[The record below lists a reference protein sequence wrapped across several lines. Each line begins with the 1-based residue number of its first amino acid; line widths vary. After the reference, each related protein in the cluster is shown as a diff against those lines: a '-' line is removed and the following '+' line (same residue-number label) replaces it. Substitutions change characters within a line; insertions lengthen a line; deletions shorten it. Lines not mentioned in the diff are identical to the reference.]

1 MRGVNLSA
9 ETATDRAG
17 SGASEPQ
24 RFFFV
29 HMLKTGGT
37 AMFLRLRQQYGD
49 EGVYPN
55 DTDGDM
61 MGVAPQFVTKTLA
74 DRWQVRG
81 DDIRVIIG
89 HLPLCTTELLGVPF
103 TTLTMLREPVART
116 LSFLQFHQRIFPQ
129 DADVP
134 LEALYE
140 DPTRFSQLIHN
151 HMTKMLS
158 LTPAE
163 MTEDMLTPVDFTPE
177 RLARAKSNLEQIDA
191 VGTQD
196 RLEDFCDAID
206 AAYGWNVALH
216 VKHKGAGKPKV
227 SRSFRRRIARDNAD
241 DIELYEHAV
250 ELVNSRGFIRR

>member
-1 MRGVNLSA
+1 MSHVNQPHNLASP
-9 ETATDRAG
+9 AG
-17 SGASEPQ
+17 ESHGGTPR

-37 AMFLRLRQQYGD
+37 AMFLRLRAQYGD
-49 EGVYPN
+49 AGVYPN
-55 DTDGDM
+55 DSDGDM
-61 MGVAPQFVTKTLA
+61 LTVAPQFVTKQLLA
-74 DRWQVRG
+74 RWPERG

-116 LSFLQFHQRIFPQ
+116 LSFLQFHRQLFPA
-129 DADVP
+129 DADIP
-134 LEALYE
+134 LEELYD

-163 MTEDMLTPVDFTPE
+163 MTADMLTPVEFTPE
-177 RLARAKSNLEQIDA
+177 RLALAKANLAAMDA
-191 VGTQD
+191 VGIQD
-196 RLEDFCDAID
+196 QLEDFCDAID
-206 AAYGWNVALH
+206 AAYGWQVALH
-216 VKHKGAGKPKV
+216 VTHKGAGTPKV

-241 DIELYEHAV
+241 DVELYDYAV
-250 ELVNSRGFIRR
+250 DLVKRRGFLKT

>member
-1 MRGVNLSA
+1 MRGVTPST
-9 ETATDRAG
+9 ETAISDGDSTAT
-17 SGASEPQ
+17 APQ

-55 DTDGDM
+55 DSDGDV
-61 MGVAPQFVTKTLA
+61 MGVAPQIVTKTLA
-74 DRWQVRG
+74 ERWRVRG

-129 DADVP
+129 DAELP

-140 DPTRFSQLIHN
+140 DPTRFAQLIHN

-158 LTPAE
+158 LTPDE
-163 MTEDMLTPVDFTPE
+163 MTADMLTPVDFTPA
-177 RLARAKSNLEQIDA
+177 RLARAKSNLERIDA

-196 RLEDFCDAID
+196 HLEEFCEAID
-206 AAYGWNVALH
+206 AAYGWNTALH

-241 DIELYEHAV
+241 DIELYAHAV
-250 ELVNSRGFIRR
+250 ELVATRGFIRG

>member
-1 MRGVNLSA
+1 M
-9 ETATDRAG
+9 
-17 SGASEPQ
+17 
-24 RFFFV
+24 
-29 HMLKTGGT
+29 
-37 AMFLRLRQQYGD
+37 
-49 EGVYPN
+49 
-55 DTDGDM
+55 
-61 MGVAPQFVTKTLA
+61 APQFVTKQLMA
-74 DRWQVRG
+74 RWPERG

-89 HLPLCTTELLGVPF
+89 HLPLCTTELVGVPF

-116 LSFLQFHQRIFPQ
+116 LSFLQFHKKIFPQ

-158 LTPAE
+158 LTPDE
-163 MTEDMLTPVDFTPE
+163 MTADMLTEVEFTPE
-177 RLARAKSNLEQIDA
+177 RLARAKVNLAAMDA

-206 AAYGWNVALH
+206 SAYGWNVALH
-216 VKHKGAGKPKV
+216 VKHKGSGKPKV

-241 DIELYEHAV
+241 DIELYEYAV
-250 ELVNSRGFIRR
+250 DLVNSRGFIRA